1 MTCRSQT
8 NQMFFF
14 TAAHQHLSYAA
25 RTNMKKIAAWI
36 FVFIPHVQRDRYE
49 HVCCYHW
56 ATQEKEKKNSKIPC
70 LCCEFLQGSQCS
82 WSDWCCT
89 GRSAAQKEDR
99 LFFRCSLTP
108 ELYEVGTV
116 GLVAYTHSLALWV

>member
-56 ATQEKEKKNSKIPC
+56 ATQEKEKKTQKYLVFAANSFRVANAVGVIGVA
-70 LCCEFLQGSQCS
+70 L
-82 WSDWCCT
+82 
-89 GRSAAQKEDR
+89 EDLLHKKR
-99 LFFRCSLTP
+99 IACFSGVR
-108 ELYEVGTV
+108 
-116 GLVAYTHSLALWV
+116 